1 MYEIIQNF
9 EQTAM
14 RFSPIVLIVP
24 GLLAVLIGL
33 FIWLGGLGF
42 RKVLVAISGAVTGFG
57 CGFFIIK
64 NITAACGLAAAG
76 ALIALLLQ
84 RFFIAILAV
93 CLSLVLTFFVFIGI
107 CPEVIKATENVPV
120 TAPGI
125 TDDNVVIGAGNT
137 PEVLKTYLVDFGNM
151 VKQAALHMRTCT
163 WPIMAAL
170 AVVVLAGGLFLRRLT
185 SALCCAVL
193 GTMLI
198 FAGMILLLLYKG
210 SVPISG
216 ICNRSL
222 FYAGVFGAMTAFGT
236 VIQLLLCPR
245 LEKSAKRK
253 KEVESDAPQKK
264 KHGWRTS

>member
-1 MYEIIQNF
+1 MYEIFQNF
-9 EQTAM
+9 EQTAL

-24 GLLAVLIGL
+24 GLLAVLVGL
-33 FIWLGGLGF
+33 FIWLGGLGLS
-42 RKVLVAISGAVTGFG
+42 KVLVALLGAVTGFG

-64 NITAACGLAAAG
+64 DIMAACVLTAAV
-76 ALIALLLQ
+76 ALIALVLQ

-93 CLSLVLTFFVFIGI
+93 FLALVLTFFVFTGI

-120 TAPGI
+120 TTANI
-125 TDDNVVIGAGNT
+125 TDDNVVIGARHT
-137 PEVLKTYLVDFGNM
+137 PEVLKAYLVDFSNM
-151 VKQAALHMRTCT
+151 VKQAAWHMRTYV

-170 AVVVLAGGLFLRRLT
+170 AVIVLAAGLFLRRLM

-216 ICNRSL
+216 ICNKSL

-236 VIQLLLCPR
+236 VVQLLLCPR

-253 KEVESDAPQKK
+253 KEVESDTSEKK
-264 KHGWRTS
+264 KHSWRTS